1 MVHAGRNTVT
11 DSSGFPDDPHTL
23 FVNTCKSHTE
33 GEDIAPY
40 ERRKSANNVL
50 QKTNTAV
57 ASFSI
62 RLSHNGLVPRQGSLP
77 VVRGGVGF

>member
-1 MVHAGRNTVT
+1 M
-11 DSSGFPDDPHTL
+11 
-23 FVNTCKSHTE
+23 
-33 GEDIAPY
+33 
-40 ERRKSANNVL
+40 ANKVL

-62 RLSHNGLVPRQGSLP
+62 FLSHNGLVVHDAWLP